1 MRFSSY
7 SLAALSFTAV
17 TGIARA
23 FSPGPPR
30 ITSAATARAIYE
42 EAGAASTSRRLVGCN
57 SVVPNLSEEAP
68 TASEGVEFPAPLS
81 KADRLKRAATF
92 WGNALPIVASYFGK
106 NAEIQIRER
115 LLGQC
120 LNDEECEV
128 IWDEQHEAGAEKLSS
143 TITELK
149 GFYVKTAQIIASRAD
164 LFPKQYTEKLSGF
177 TDNLDPMPVELA
189 KAVVSQELLRKDE
202 KFEDMFIEFDEVPLG
217 SASIAQVHRAVLSE
231 KYGGPREVAVK
242 IQRPAIEPKL
252 LGDIANLKQLAKT
265 LRESL
270 PLDYYTV
277 FSELETQLTDEF
289 DFVKEAVAM
298 DRIYNGLARSIDGSE
313 ETEIPLVIPRPVP
326 GLICRRVLVMDFL
339 KGVPLSRARE
349 EMLKKGI
356 DPDSPESKLFG
367 RKLLRAL
374 TYVFGRSILETG
386 FFHAVS

>member
-1 MRFSSY
+1 MRFSSF
-7 SLAALSFTAV
+7 SLTALSVTAA
-17 TGIARA
+17 TGVVGG
-23 FSPGPPR
+23 FSP
-30 ITSAATARAIYE
+30 
-42 EAGAASTSRRLVGCN
+42 ASTRTPAAARVAHEGVESTLRGRVICD
-57 SVVPNLSEEAP
+57 STVPNLSEEAP
-68 TASEGVEFPAPLS
+68 TASEGVEFPAPLN
-81 KADRLKRAATF
+81 KVDRLKRAATF

-106 NAEIQIRER
+106 NAEIQIKER

-120 LNDEECEV
+120 LSDEECEV

-149 GFYVKTAQIIASRAD
+149 GFYVKTAQIIASRED
-164 LFPKQYTEKLSGF
+164 LFPRQYTEKLSGF

-202 KFEDMFIEFDEVPLG
+202 KFEDLFIEFDEVPLG

-252 LGDIANLKQLAKT
+252 LGDIANLKQLSKT

-298 DRIYNGLARSIDGSE
+298 DRIYNGLARTIDGSE
-313 ETEIPLVIPRPVP
+313 AAEIPLVIPRPVA
-326 GLICRRVLVMDFL
+326 GLICSRVLVMDYL

-367 RKLLRAL
+367 RKLLSSL

-386 FFHAVS
+386 FFHAVSD